1 MTRKKKITL
10 GCLGLLLAGLAVLS
24 YVRWNVW
31 FGNPPEAP
39 YAPQPTPSRV
49 LLTFGNDG
57 ALSRNVSWQCDSVL
71 HTSHLELAA
80 DDDTAVICIP
90 ATGEVFH
97 SRSGKGAFYVARLT
111 HLVDGQCYHYRVVT
125 NGKASPWYRFTAKD
139 AGADRNFSFLY
150 FGDVQDTIG
159 GIAHREIMKAW
170 QAHPE
175 VDFAVFGGD
184 LTERPTD
191 EYWNETFRDLDTIG
205 QQLPI
210 LCATGTHEY
219 LKNPI
224 RQ

>member
-39 YAPQPTPSRV
+39 YAPQPMPSRV

-125 NGKASPWYRFTAKD
+125 NGKASSWYRFTAKD
-139 AGADRNFSFLY
+139 AGADRNFSFL
-150 FGDVQDTIG
+150 
-159 GIAHREIMKAW
+159 
-170 QAHPE
+170 
-175 VDFAVFGGD
+175 
-184 LTERPTD
+184 
-191 EYWNETFRDLDTIG
+191 
-205 QQLPI
+205 
-210 LCATGTHEY
+210 
-219 LKNPI
+219 
-224 RQ
+224 